1 MIYSHHVMAFLKD
14 NQRLC
19 RIKCQKSARAQML
32 TPVEQHWQSV
42 GLLMQAAAEA
52 LDIAPETA
60 LAVWVVES
68 GNLPFIQG
76 KPVLRLECHKL
87 WENWGQ
93 SNSSVFDQHFQF
105 GGRADVGGASWTNHK
120 FRTDAEGVWRAFH
133 GNQDTEYEAFDL
145 ACSLASIETA
155 CRSASFG
162 GPQILGINHA
172 VVGYDS
178 ATSLFN
184 TFADSLEAQVLGFFD
199 FCHSQN
205 IVQHL
210 QSRNWSAF
218 ARVYNGPGQAN
229 AYAGHINDA
238 YLEAQSHIN
247 QLPLHPSIV
256 AARLFDSQDFATF
269 FASLN
274 IKHFSAA
281 EFLFR
286 GSHHAEVNHPGYGFN
301 SFPEKAL
308 WPNIAAT
315 ATALDGFRT
324 DCGRPIV
331 LTSVFRSHAYNR
343 AINGSINSQHL
354 NFAAVDF
361 EVKSDKPVAHW
372 LDRLRALRAD
382 GLFAGAVGTHGSAIH
397 LDTRGEIVDF

>member
-1 MIYSHHVMAFLKD
+1 MICSHRIMAFLKD
-14 NQRLC
+14 NKRL
-19 RIKCQKSARAQML
+19 RGIIYQESAGTLML
-32 TPVEQHWQSV
+32 SPVEQQWQVV
-42 GLLMQAAAEA
+42 GPVMHAAAEM

-93 SNSSVFDQHFQF
+93 SNSTVFDQHFQF
-105 GGRADVGGASWTNHK
+105 GGRGDVGGASWTNHK
-120 FRTDAEGVWRAFH
+120 FRPIANGAWRSFH
-133 GNQDTEYEAFDL
+133 GNQDTEYEAFNL
-145 ACSLASIETA
+145 ACSLASTEAA
-155 CRSASFG
+155 CLSASFG

-172 VVGYDS
+172 IIGYDS
-178 ATSLFN
+178 ATKLFN
-184 TFADSLEAQVLGFFD
+184 AFARSLEAQVLGFFD
-199 FCHSQN
+199 FCQGQN
-205 IVQHL
+205 IIQHL
-210 QSRNWSAF
+210 QSQSWFAF

-229 AYAGHINDA
+229 TYASHINDA
-238 YLEAQSHIN
+238 YLEAQSLIN
-247 QLPLHPSIV
+247 QSPLHPSIV
-256 AARLFDSQDFATF
+256 AARRFDRQDFENF
-269 FASLN
+269 FTSLN
-274 IKHFSAA
+274 IKHFSAS

-286 GSHHAEVNHPGYGFN
+286 GRQHAEVNHQGYGLN

-315 ATALDGFRT
+315 AKALDRFRA
-324 DCGRPIV
+324 DCGKPIV
-331 LTSVFRSHAYNR
+331 LTSGFRSKAYND
-343 AINGSINSQHL
+343 AVNGSTNSQHL

-382 GLFAGAVGTHGSAIH
+382 GLFAGAVGIHGSAIH